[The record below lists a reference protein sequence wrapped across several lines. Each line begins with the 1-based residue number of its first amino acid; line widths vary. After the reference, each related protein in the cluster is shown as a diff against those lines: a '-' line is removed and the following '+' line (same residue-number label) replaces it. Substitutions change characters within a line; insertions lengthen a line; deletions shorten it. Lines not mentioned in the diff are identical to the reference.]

1 MTMYFSKDLIFLD
14 TVDSWVGTL
23 GIYVLAM
30 IQLCV
35 FSYIFGVGKGIDEA
49 HEGAHIRIPGIYK
62 PILAFVSPLF
72 LVVLF
77 AFFSYNNLPTW
88 ISHVG
93 EQPAAK
99 YAIGLI
105 VACIVAL
112 CAMVYLGEQ
121 RLEKRGIG
129 LEGIDEP
136 GPSSDSG
143 PAGLEE

>member
-1 MTMYFSKDLIFLD
+1 MN
-14 TVDSWVGTL
+14 
-23 GIYVLAM
+23 
-30 IQLCV
+30 
-35 FSYIFGVGKGIDEA
+35 
-49 HEGAHIRIPGIYK
+49 
-62 PILAFVSPLF
+62 
-72 LVVLF
+72 F